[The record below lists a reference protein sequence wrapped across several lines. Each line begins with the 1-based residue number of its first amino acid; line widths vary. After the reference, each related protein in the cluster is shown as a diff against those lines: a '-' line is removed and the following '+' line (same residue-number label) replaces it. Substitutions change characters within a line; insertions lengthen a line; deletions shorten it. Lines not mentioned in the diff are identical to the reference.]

1 MFTRIRICIRCYLII
16 KNSTQ
21 PKCIHLLLK
30 NWVINSFFNNLT
42 EGILPKLI
50 MAQKRAHSL
59 SEDDNEV
66 MDFFKK
72 VKVEQESISL
82 IIKKKHPEIDIEE
95 HKINKFLTIFNA
107 VLESNLEGLKAE
119 NLDSEDGFTDIIKI
133 VIVTV
138 LELIS
143 KNIETLDLTR
153 KIKNGLEKL
162 KRFINKHGENRTS
175 SQTTVSEGLRTVTT
189 NNEQSSTTSADNSR

>member
-162 KRFINKHGENRTS
+162 KRFINKHGKNRTS

>member
-119 NLDSEDGFTDIIKI
+119 NLGSEDGFTDIIKI

>member
-1 MFTRIRICIRCYLII
+1 
-16 KNSTQ
+16 
-21 PKCIHLLLK
+21 
-30 NWVINSFFNNLT
+30 
-42 EGILPKLI
+42 

-59 SEDDNEV
+59 SEDDHEV

>member
-1 MFTRIRICIRCYLII
+1 
-16 KNSTQ
+16 
-21 PKCIHLLLK
+21 
-30 NWVINSFFNNLT
+30 
-42 EGILPKLI
+42 

-59 SEDDNEV
+59 SEDDHEV

-119 NLDSEDGFTDIIKI
+119 NLGSEDGFTDIIKI

-189 NNEQSSTTSADNSR
+189 NNEQSSTISADNSR